1 MKEFI
6 SKFENKINSSLECFD
21 RVVFK
26 GHLPISWSGN
36 FMNFLR
42 GKRLL
47 FKNFGSYSKKQG
59 EIIGEQIEK
68 WAEKRGRPSLYLR
81 SSRTRKDD
89 LVREILEKQPTERGL
104 VCVLRGVEACHSFR
118 LVYGKGR
125 PQLVNTTRKCL
136 CYYVYLL
143 DREFGLI
150 HIRIQTWAPFTV
162 QVCLNGHDWL
172 ARRMDDAG
180 IGYTQKDN
188 CFTHIEDPVHAQR
201 LADRF
206 VKLKW
211 KSKLDALA
219 RRVNPLLK
227 TELDGMKY
235 RWCTEQAEYSTD
247 LVFKKA
253 SDLDRLYSKLLNH
266 AIVGLGAKDIL
277 RFFGKKLDGRFKS
290 DQQSHCRKRNPGARA
305 KHWFKGNWIKM
316 YNKHGNVLRVETVI
330 NRPYEFKIY
339 RKGKRK
345 GRLTMGWFPMSKWVG
360 NLYRYMELSQQANH
374 GYLDGLAALV
384 PEKPDEE
391 TLHQLSRRVR
401 RKGRSHRGFNP
412 ADKNDLALIKAV
424 CRGKYALGGFRN
436 ADIREELYGHTSNK
450 RKKRRDAARTT
461 RLFKRLH
468 VRGWIRKVP
477 RSRRWKMTPRGRK
490 TLMWIITVYQSEI
503 DCDLAA

>member
-1 MKEFI
+1 
-6 SKFENKINSSLECFD
+6 
-21 RVVFK
+21 
-26 GHLPISWSGN
+26 
-36 FMNFLR
+36 MNFLR

-172 ARRMDDAG
+172 ARGMDDAG

-188 CFTHIEDPVHAQR
+188 CFTHIDDPAHAQR

-211 KSKLDALA
+211 KSKLD
-219 RRVNPLLK
+219 R
-227 TELDGMKY
+227 
-235 RWCTEQAEYSTD
+235 
-247 LVFKKA
+247 
-253 SDLDRLYSKLLNH
+253 
-266 AIVGLGAKDIL
+266 GL
-277 RFFGKKLDGRFKS
+277 
-290 DQQSHCRKRNPGARA
+290 
-305 KHWFKGNWIKM
+305 
-316 YNKHGNVLRVETVI
+316 
-330 NRPYEFKIY
+330 
-339 RKGKRK
+339 KGK
-345 GRLTMGWFPMSKWVG
+345 MS
-360 NLYRYMELSQQANH
+360 Q
-374 GYLDGLAALV
+374 
-384 PEKPDEE
+384 
-391 TLHQLSRRVR
+391 
-401 RKGRSHRGFNP
+401 
-412 ADKNDLALIKAV
+412 
-424 CRGKYALGGFRN
+424 
-436 ADIREELYGHTSNK
+436 
-450 RKKRRDAARTT
+450 
-461 RLFKRLH
+461 
-468 VRGWIRKVP
+468 
-477 RSRRWKMTPRGRK
+477 
-490 TLMWIITVYQSEI
+490 
-503 DCDLAA
+503 